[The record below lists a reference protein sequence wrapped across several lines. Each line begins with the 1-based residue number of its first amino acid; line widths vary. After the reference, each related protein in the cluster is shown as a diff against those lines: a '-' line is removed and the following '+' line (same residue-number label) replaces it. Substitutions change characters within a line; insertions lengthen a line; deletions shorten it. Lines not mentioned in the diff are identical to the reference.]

1 MKWLL
6 GILVVFLILGCQST
20 TVIKKQPFPE
30 ASLEQMKICDDL
42 IKFTRN
48 EDNTVNLINLQEV
61 VANNYI
67 KYEKCA
73 EKNNTWISWYKLQK
87 KNYEDNK

>member
-6 GILVVFLILGCQST
+6 ITLGVFLILGCQST

-30 ASLEQMKICDDL
+30 ASLEQMKGCEEL

-67 KYEKCA
+67 KYETCA
-73 EKNNTWISWYKLQK
+73 EKSNNWISWYKLQ
-87 KNYEDNK
+87 NKLYRDW